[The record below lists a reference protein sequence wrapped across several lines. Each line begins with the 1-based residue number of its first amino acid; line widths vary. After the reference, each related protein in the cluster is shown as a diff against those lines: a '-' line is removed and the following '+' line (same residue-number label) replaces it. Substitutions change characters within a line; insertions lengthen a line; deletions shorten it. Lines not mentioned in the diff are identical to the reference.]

1 MLQSLIASK
10 TRQTLLKAFFEAP
23 EIEYYTRQLASKYH
37 MSVGTLHR
45 ELQKLSTSG
54 ILKSRKIGNIKLFSL
69 NKQNPIYEEIKN
81 IISKTEGV
89 IKLIKDTISDIKGI
103 KVAFIYG
110 SLAKGD
116 ERQDSDIDIFL
127 IGNSIDD
134 NELVVEISSL
144 EKKLFKEV
152 NYTCYTENDYKNEK
166 KKKSSFVLE
175 VIKGKKIFIKG
186 DEDDLR

>member
-23 EIEYYTRQLASKYH
+23 EIEHYTRQLASKYH

-45 ELQKLSTSG
+45 ELQKLSASG

-89 IKLIKDTISDIKGI
+89 IKFIKDAISGIKGI
-103 KVAFIYG
+103 KVVFIYG
-110 SLAKGD
+110 SFAKGD
-116 ERQDSDIDIFL
+116 ERQDSDVDIFL
-127 IGNSIDD
+127 IGDSIDD
-134 NELVVEISSL
+134 KELVIKISSL

-152 NYTCYTENDYKNEK
+152 NYTCYTENEYKKEK
-166 KKKSSFVLE
+166 KKKNSFVLE
-175 VIKGKKIFIKG
+175 VMKGKKIFIKG
-186 DEDDLR
+186 DEDDL

>member
-1 MLQSLIASK
+1 MLQNLIGSK

-23 EIEYYTRQLASKYH
+23 DTELYTRQLASKYH

-45 ELQKLSTSG
+45 ELLKLSISG
-54 ILKSRKIGNIKLFSL
+54 ILKSRKIGNIKLFFL

-89 IKLIKDTISDIKGI
+89 IKFIKDAIFGIKGI

-110 SLAKGD
+110 SFAKGD
-116 ERQDSDIDIFL
+116 ERQDSDVDIFL
-127 IGNSIDD
+127 IGDNIDD
-134 NELVVEISSL
+134 NKLVIKISSL

-152 NYTCYTENDYKNEK
+152 NYTCYTENEYKKEK
-166 KKKSSFVLE
+166 NKKNSFVLE
-175 VIKGKKIFIKG
+175 VMKGKKIFIKG
-186 DEDDLR
+186 DEDDL